1 MKSTKIISTLFLLLS
16 TLLSFGQDRVNRQ
29 KISFDT
35 TSQVLLKATGWDYNS
50 SIGEWVD
57 YNNVICG
64 DKAYKGKY
72 SSLQTLKFK
81 TNINCGGCVAK
92 VTPFLNEGEGIC
104 HWDVD
109 TASKDKILS
118 VHSEGIT
125 EEEVMQK
132 VKEAGFKIEL
142 LTQ

>member
-1 MKSTKIISTLFLLLS
+1 MKT
-16 TLLSFGQDRVNRQ
+16 N
-29 KISFDT
+29 
-35 TSQVLLKATGWDYNS
+35 
-50 SIGEWVD
+50 
-57 YNNVICG
+57 
-64 DKAYKGKY
+64 DK
-72 SSLQTLKFK
+72 TLKFK

-132 VKEAGFKIEL
+132 VKEAGFKQAYSV
-142 LTQ
+142 TQGSTNPNDPDHQFKIYRDYIR